1 MVGLELDA
9 TFSAQ
14 PLVVG
19 AVLVLAGGFKVLS
32 RIAGS
37 GRTAPGRRIVIVVGV
52 VELVCGAALLLPPL
66 WLAETIAAITLT
78 AGSLVYLGYSTTSSA
93 ICPRAFARAGVLLLA
108 SVAMLRATAPAAP
121 AAHWSAAVELAVIA
135 ALSPELD
142 GYWLSPLRNLKE
154 RLTRPNVRRPD
165 GLPLTVTIAQLR
177 RSGVYGQISR
187 LITSDMLE
195 HWDDGDWRIV
205 CYGALFRGEQVSA
218 IFAVPRLR
226 FDPGAVR
233 ATLVND
239 STGKAVLSLDPVS
252 DPLAEAGWY
261 GSRDLVPLI

>member
-14 PLVVG
+14 LLVVG

-37 GRTAPGRRIVIVVGV
+37 GRTAPGRLIVIVVGV
-52 VELVCGAALLLPPL
+52 VELVFGAALLLPPV

-78 AGSLVYLGYSTTSSA
+78 AGSLVYFGYSTTSSA

-108 SVAMLRATAPAAP
+108 SVAMLRATAP

-165 GLPLTVTIAQLR
+165 ELPLTVTIAQLR

-233 ATLVND
+233 AALVSD
-239 STGKAVLSLDPVS
+239 ATGKAVLSLDPVS